1 MNIWHHFS
9 EMWRY
14 IIAGLGMYVSVT
26 MISQYLEINIKST
39 SIELVLGV
47 FMYVLI
53 LIILRAPIL
62 KKIPLLN
69 KIAK

>member
-1 MNIWHHFS
+1 
-9 EMWRY
+9 
-14 IIAGLGMYVSVT
+14 

-39 SIELVLGV
+39 SIELVLGAFV
-47 FMYVLI
+47 YVLI

-62 KKIPLLN
+62 KKIPLLK